1 MCTGHVGKV
10 RYSTHR
16 SRITLVYFPGMFR
29 LVDVRVEVFESHPVI
44 LETPDFDNRSNYV
57 PDMLEKSDISMIAPG
72 SVSFS

>member
-29 LVDVRVEVFESHPVI
+29 LVDVRVEVFESHSVI
-44 LETPDFDNRSNYV
+44 LETPDFDNRSKYV